1 MFVLYYIHSIYTYL
15 HAAYHAMS
23 SADSRRSCH
32 CSCFAL
38 LFDLFL
44 ITMAMNQWGTS
55 YHATPLPAP
64 AAQEMVHPS
73 PALAA
78 QEMDHPSPA
87 PAAQEM
93 EAPAQLCFTLE
104 DAKKFANEHRHE
116 KTMTDV
122 RRLGNRA
129 TKYFRYMF
137 TLPDGTPVVN
147 CLDFSYVQDDC
158 KIANFERTGF
168 GQRGEFHCD
177 KPDYFSWKALVSLG
191 LDDDQLLHFLASPIT
206 SVKFHPSSKAEA
218 ICQSTKCSNALQWT
232 WTFGH
237 ENGTWSSLDPG
248 SEGKRMKPLSGKIAD
263 HSRRRT
269 IHSNTAPPVGERTS
283 DAPRSSPPV
292 MTKGTDFLFGGLEV
306 DALTQS
312 LAWEIWWG
320 RIPTIEL
327 CPPGWFAENPK
338 AQEAEKWLVRQYE
351 NTNQTIPLGGYSYTS
366 PGGNSDTTLA
376 QPPDTNI
383 QPAPAAQTPQ
393 PAPAAQTPASSADPR
408 SGDET
413 AAPAER
419 ATEDVYRL
427 MADGRNLRSR
437 SRPPEPP
444 LQGGSQDGQRGS
456 SRPEQPAQE
465 QDWGWWKNDNWW
477 KGSSW
482 SYY

>member
-1 MFVLYYIHSIYTYL
+1 M
-15 HAAYHAMS
+15 
-23 SADSRRSCH
+23 
-32 CSCFAL
+32 
-38 LFDLFL
+38 
-44 ITMAMNQWGTS
+44 
-55 YHATPLPAP
+55 TP
-64 AAQEMVHPS
+64 AQKTVTFKTDFPS

-78 QEMDHPSPA
+78 QDMDHPSPA

-104 DAKKFANEHRHE
+104 DAKKFGNEHRHE

-122 RRLGNRA
+122 RKLGNRA

-158 KIANFERTGF
+158 KIANFEFSSSF
-168 GQRGEFHCD
+168 GQHGEFHCD

-218 ICQSTKCSNALQWT
+218 IDQSRKGSNASQWT

-237 ENGTWSSLDPG
+237 ENGTWSSLEPG
-248 SEGKRMKPLSGKIAD
+248 SKGKRMTPLSGKIAD
-263 HSRRRT
+263 HFRRRK

-292 MTKGTDFLFGGLEV
+292 MSKGTDFLFGGLEV
-306 DALTQS
+306 DALKQS

-320 RIPTIEL
+320 RTPTIEL

-338 AQEAEKWLVRQYE
+338 AQEAEKWLVQQSA
-351 NTNQTIPLGGYSYTS
+351 NTGQTIP
-366 PGGNSDTTLA
+366 P
-376 QPPDTNI
+376 
-383 QPAPAAQTPQ
+383 QPALAAQTS
-393 PAPAAQTPASSADPR
+393 ASSAEPR

-413 AAPAER
+413 AASAESPAKVPV
-419 ATEDVYRL
+419 AVL
-427 MADGRNLRSR
+427 MHDGRQLRR
-437 SRPPEPP
+437 VRTTPEPP

-465 QDWGWWKNDNWW
+465 QEPELGRGQIVAAQPSGRNESAGNSEWWGNNSWWRGN
-477 KGSSW
+477 SW
-482 SYY
+482 SSS

>member
-1 MFVLYYIHSIYTYL
+1 M
-15 HAAYHAMS
+15 
-23 SADSRRSCH
+23 
-32 CSCFAL
+32 
-38 LFDLFL
+38 
-44 ITMAMNQWGTS
+44 
-55 YHATPLPAP
+55 TP
-64 AAQEMVHPS
+64 AQKTVTFKTDFPS

-78 QEMDHPSPA
+78 QDMDHPSPA

-104 DAKKFANEHRHE
+104 DAKKFGNEHRHE

-122 RRLGNRA
+122 RKLGNRA

-158 KIANFERTGF
+158 KIANFEYSSSF
-168 GQRGEFHCD
+168 GQHGEFHCD

-218 ICQSTKCSNALQWT
+218 IDQSRKGSNASQWT

-237 ENGTWSSLDPG
+237 ENGTWSSLEPG
-248 SEGKRMKPLSGKIAD
+248 SKGKRMTPLSGKIAD
-263 HSRRRT
+263 HSRRKK

-292 MTKGTDFLFGGLEV
+292 MSKGTDFLFGGLEV
-306 DALTQS
+306 DALKQS

-320 RIPTIEL
+320 RTPTIEL

-338 AQEAEKWLVRQYE
+338 AQEAEKWLVQQSE
-351 NTNQTIPLGGYSYTS
+351 NTSQTIP
-366 PGGNSDTTLA
+366 P
-376 QPPDTNI
+376 
-383 QPAPAAQTPQ
+383 QPALAAQTS
-393 PAPAAQTPASSADPR
+393 ASSADPR

-413 AAPAER
+413 AASAESPAKVPV
-419 ATEDVYRL
+419 AVL
-427 MADGRNLRSR
+427 MHDGRQLRR
-437 SRPPEPP
+437 ARTTPEPP

-465 QDWGWWKNDNWW
+465 QEPELGRGQIVAAQPSGRNESAGNSEWWGNNSWWRGN
-477 KGSSW
+477 SW
-482 SYY
+482 SSS

>member
-1 MFVLYYIHSIYTYL
+1 
-15 HAAYHAMS
+15 
-23 SADSRRSCH
+23 
-32 CSCFAL
+32 
-38 LFDLFL
+38 
-44 ITMAMNQWGTS
+44 MATNQWGGT
-55 YHATPLPAP
+55 YVTP
-64 AAQEMVHPS
+64 AQKTVTFKTDFPS

-78 QEMDHPSPA
+78 QDMDHPSPA

-104 DAKKFANEHRHE
+104 DAKKFGNEHRHE

-122 RRLGNRA
+122 RKLGNRA

-158 KIANFERTGF
+158 KIANFEYSSSF
-168 GQRGEFHCD
+168 GQHGEFHCD

-218 ICQSTKCSNALQWT
+218 IDQSRKGSNASQWT

-237 ENGTWSSLDPG
+237 ENGTWSSLEPG
-248 SEGKRMKPLSGKIAD
+248 SKGKRMTPLSGKIAD
-263 HSRRRT
+263 HFRRRK

-292 MTKGTDFLFGGLEV
+292 MSKGTDFLFGGLEV
-306 DALTQS
+306 DALKQS

-320 RIPTIEL
+320 RTPTIEP

-338 AQEAEKWLVRQYE
+338 AQEAEKWLVQQSE
-351 NTNQTIPLGGYSYTS
+351 NTSQTIP
-366 PGGNSDTTLA
+366 P
-376 QPPDTNI
+376 
-383 QPAPAAQTPQ
+383 QPALAAQTS
-393 PAPAAQTPASSADPR
+393 ASSADPR

-413 AAPAER
+413 AASAESPAKVPDTNIQPALAAQTPQPALAAQTSASSAEPR
-419 ATEDVYRL
+419 SGDETAASAESPAKVPVAVL
-427 MADGRNLRSR
+427 MHDGRQLRR
-437 SRPPEPP
+437 VRTTPEPP

-465 QDWGWWKNDNWW
+465 QEPELGRGQIVAAQPSGRNESAGNSEWWGNNSWWRGN
-477 KGSSW
+477 SW
-482 SYY
+482 SSS